1 MNPILSEFYGDSTR
15 WFIATVVDAS
25 PPYGFEGRVKIRVH
39 GLHTPSTRLI
49 PQADLP
55 WAQCVIPT
63 TEGGASGIGR
73 MPQLQP
79 SALVFG
85 MFMDGV
91 NSQTPI
97 VLGSLPHIEFPSTIQ
112 VGQSDQKLNSDSK
125 PEDVWDN
132 VATENTPDVIDIDD
146 TNTDRVSLNVQR
158 EREKTSVAFFLNLGY
173 TVKQSV
179 GLTAALSFVSGGM
192 TTGKNADN
200 KGIGSFSDGRYSELQ
215 KFSTNY
221 DTFLVQLS
229 FVAYELNTTQSSTN
243 IRLVNATRL
252 NDKGICQIVSKYYL
266 NRPDANTIAAIETA
280 AEELMNRIS

>member
-1 MNPILSEFYGDSTR
+1 MNPILSEFYGDNTR
-15 WFIATVVDAS
+15 RFIATVVDAS

-112 VGQSDQKLNSDSK
+112 VGQGDQKLSSDSK

-132 VATENTPDVIDIDD
+132 VATENVPDVIDIDD

-229 FVAYELNTTQSSTN
+229 FVAYELNTTQTSTN
-243 IRLVNATRL
+243 IRLINATRL
-252 NDKGICQIVSKYYL
+252 NDKGICQIISKYYL